1 MKADARPPEMPM
13 LSVCV
18 FGGGNGWGKRI
29 AETVAS
35 AGGTV
40 HIIEKDHDNDAAL
53 TAINRSDVVFI
64 AIPDA
69 AIEALLSRF
78 HEPLKTKIILDCATN
93 KTGFS
98 AAMHRL
104 ANEGASICS
113 THPMAAS
120 GGVLLG
126 QNALIMPIGSKAAPA
141 KQIAIQIYRR
151 LGMHCEIFDFNRHT
165 ELMVIVQMLP
175 HVMQRLT
182 IDVLAQGLLQQEVE
196 IDALANLTSAN
207 YLLSE
212 LGIGRVAA
220 QRADVSAGIIAT
232 ALQEPFGQQ
241 MLERLQ
247 TSLLCMKHASQSR
260 EDLSRQFDDSVRQLD
275 PSGQWRLQMADR
287 TEAALIRLGNLRSRF
302 LTLQAPNRIG
312 MLRDILSVLAK
323 HGIDMT
329 ALDSQLV
336 KADDGSERVFF
347 DIAIS
352 NEQVPQQAIAEE
364 LAAIGVQFN
373 DYTP

>member
-1 MKADARPPEMPM
+1 MTQQNSDSLK
-13 LSVCV
+13 LSCTI

-29 AETVAS
+29 AETMAS
-35 AGGTV
+35 AGATV
-40 HIIEKDHDNDAAL
+40 YIIEKDHDSDAAL
-53 TAINRSDVVFI
+53 TAINQSDVVFI

-69 AIEALLSRF
+69 AIEDLLAAF
-78 HEPLKTKIILDCATN
+78 HEPLKSKIILDCATN

-98 AAMHRL
+98 AAMQRL
-104 ANEGASICS
+104 ANDGASICS

-126 QNALIMPIGSKAAPA
+126 QNALIMPIGSNAAA
-141 KQIAIQIYRR
+141 AETIAIQIYRR
-151 LGMHCEIFDFNRHT
+151 LGMHCEFFDFNRHT
-165 ELMVIVQMLP
+165 DLMVIVQMLP

-182 IDVLAQGLLQQEVE
+182 IDVLAQGLLQQDVK

-241 MLERLQ
+241 LLERLQ
-247 TSLLCMKHASQSR
+247 TTLQSMKRSGHSR
-260 EDLSRQFDDSVRQLD
+260 ETLSATFNESVQQLD

-287 TEAALIRLGNLRSRF
+287 TEAALVRLGNLRSRF

-336 KADDGSERVFF
+336 KAEDGSEHVFF

-352 NEQVPQQAIAEE
+352 NEQVPHQAIAEE
-364 LAAIGVQFN
+364 LAIINVRFN
-373 DYTP
+373 DYASL

>member
-1 MKADARPPEMPM
+1 MTPQNAGFLQAA
-13 LSVCV
+13 CTV
-18 FGGGNGWGKRI
+18 FGGGNGWGRRI
-29 AETVAS
+29 AETIAG
-35 AGGTV
+35 AGGRV
-40 HIIEKDHDNDAAL
+40 LVIEKDDGSDAAL
-53 TAINRSDVVFI
+53 AAINESDVVFI

-69 AIEALLSRF
+69 GIDALLTQF
-78 HEPLKTKIILDCATN
+78 HEPLKSKFLLDCATN
-93 KTGFS
+93 KRGFGDS
-98 AAMHRL
+98 LKRL
-104 ANEGASICS
+104 ADDGAGVCS

-120 GGVLLG
+120 GSELLG
-126 QNALIMPIGSKAAPA
+126 QNALIMPIGSNAEPA
-141 KQIAIQIYRR
+141 EQIAIQLYRR
-151 LGMHCEIFDFNRHT
+151 LGMHCETFDFNKHT
-165 ELMVIVQMLP
+165 DLMVIVQMLP

-182 IDVLAQGLLQQEVE
+182 IDVLAQGLLQQDVK
-196 IDALANLTSAN
+196 IDQLANLTSAN

-247 TSLLCMKHASQSR
+247 ATLQSIKRSSHSR
-260 EDLSRQFDDSVRQLD
+260 ETLSATFNESVQQLD
-275 PSGQWRLQMADR
+275 PSGQWRMQMADR
-287 TEAALIRLGNLRSRF
+287 TEAALVRLGNLRSRF

-336 KADDGSERVFF
+336 KADDGSECVYF

-352 NEQVPQQAIAEE
+352 NEQVPHQAIAEA
-364 LAAIGVQFN
+364 LAAIDVRFN
-373 DYTP
+373 D

>member
-1 MKADARPPEMPM
+1 MTQQNSNSLKLA
-13 LSVCV
+13 CTV

-29 AETVAS
+29 AETMAS
-35 AGGTV
+35 AGATV
-40 HIIEKDHDNDAAL
+40 YIIEKDHDTNLTL
-53 TAINRSDVVFI
+53 TAINQCDVVFI

-69 AIEALLSRF
+69 AIEALLASF
-78 HEPLKTKIILDCATN
+78 HEPLKSKIILDCATN

-98 AAMHRL
+98 NAIQRL

-126 QNALIMPIGSKAAPA
+126 QNALIMPIGPNAAA
-141 KQIAIQIYRR
+141 AEAIAIQIYRH
-151 LGMHCEIFDFNRHT
+151 LGMHCEIFDFNKHT
-165 ELMVIVQMLP
+165 DLMVIVQMLP

-182 IDVLAQGLLQQEVE
+182 IDVLAQGLLQQDVR

-247 TSLLCMKHASQSR
+247 ATLQSIKRSSHSR
-260 EDLSRQFDDSVRQLD
+260 ETLSATFNESVQQLD
-275 PSGQWRLQMADR
+275 PSGQWRMQMADR
-287 TEAALIRLGNLRSRF
+287 TEAALVRLGNLRSRF

-336 KADDGSERVFF
+336 KAEDGSEHVFF

-352 NEQVPQQAIAEE
+352 NEQVPHQAIAEE
-364 LAAIGVQFN
+364 LAIIDVRFN
-373 DYTP
+373 DYASL